1 MKKAEKGGKCLES
14 EVSIRLAVCRLVP
27 TYVRWFVPG
36 GIIPVQIEH
45 IAAMK
50 CCYATCPSNIKTG
63 SLGETKLFKF
73 VGEISGGITTTS
85 NFNGDEV
92 GLPTIGVAF
101 TD

>member
-1 MKKAEKGGKCLES
+1 M
-14 EVSIRLAVCRLVP
+14 P
-27 TYVRWFVPG
+27 TYVGWLVPG

-45 IAAMK
+45 IAATK
-50 CCYATCPSNIKTG
+50 CCYATCPSDTG
-63 SLGETKLFKF
+63 TGGLGEAKLFKF
-73 VGEISGGITTTS
+73 VGEISGGITTTP